1 MCRMPPRAGGELS
14 AWDSPCEESGN
25 CLKATSLQIP
35 PVNESHRN
43 PELCRLFAS
52 EAKRILA
59 RHPGVQHSWS
69 IDADEDHAIL
79 EIEGKGDAGFDITAH
94 IDSSEIILWSE
105 GWHEHYAAT
114 EPKTDF
120 VAHMLGLI
128 RDMLSPSMRIRE
140 TLSNGTPYKWNLE
153 NLEDGTWV
161 VENTCGLFFW
171 NWFGKKTEKFYSNE
185 ALPARPPLREEE
197 AGSAI

>member
-1 MCRMPPRAGGELS
+1 
-14 AWDSPCEESGN
+14 
-25 CLKATSLQIP
+25 
-35 PVNESHRN
+35 VNEYHRD
-43 PELCRLFAS
+43 PELCRLFVS

-59 RHPGVQHSWS
+59 KHPEVQHSWS
-69 IDADEDHAIL
+69 IDGDEDRAIL
-79 EIEGKGDAGFDITAH
+79 EIQGKGDAGFDITAH
-94 IDSSEIILWSE
+94 IHPNEITLWGE

-114 EPKTDF
+114 EPKSDF

-171 NWFGKKTEKFYSNE
+171 NCFGKKTEKFYSNE
-185 ALPARPPLREEE
+185 VLPARPPLSEEGVGR
-197 AGSAI
+197 AT